1 MTTTS
6 TSTPPNTDDEEGRLK
21 APPPRDRLSTGSTE
35 ASPLSPY
42 GPKIMFSRRSS
53 AAKIL
58 NFFRFSIDQSDYDPV
73 VQGQDGDDD
82 DDDDNLPTR
91 RIAHKSSKPFW
102 IGSLLFVVLI
112 VASFLVVN
120 QKASGDNHATSLPK
134 AEADTCMD
142 PIMSLKEASSLEGL
156 ANGAVA
162 ADHIVCSQ
170 VGNSILQ
177 QDGNAVDAAVATVLC
192 LGVANPASSGLGGGA
207 FILVHSDRAN
217 LESKDTG
224 SFPEFHDAR
233 DADAPIGQTKITE
246 VIDCRETAPG
256 DAHQGMYEGKEKDA
270 STIGGLAVAVPGEL
284 RGLELAHARHGRLT
298 WATVVE
304 PAIKLAREGVLVSP
318 HLAHDIQNLAIVKI
332 LTSGPLPKLRRY
344 LTKDDNWDHYLK
356 EGELLKNP
364 KLAETLEA
372 VAKQGASVLYNGEL
386 AQTLVEE
393 VQAAGGIL
401 STADMADYHPTIRSP
416 LSADVNG
423 LTLVGVPP
431 PSSGGAT
438 VIGAARFLA
447 GYQTP
452 LANAADTLSIHRM
465 VEAMRHA
472 FAIRM
477 SLSDPA
483 FHTDVT
489 LAAVHDLMTG
499 PYMKNLRENSKDNS
513 TLPLSMYGGEKW
525 AQLQDHDGKV
535 KAKDHQEGDRRSR
548 RLGVGSESRRL
559 TRPFGYLEDSGTS
572 HLSVVDKDG
581 NAVAITTSVNNIF
594 GSFVFS
600 ETTGV
605 LMGNTMDDFGVPGR
619 SNYYGLKPSEANF
632 VAPGKK
638 VRISTL
644 AYLNSFI
651 LDQGS
656 HGCSAVT
663 KPLSSMSPT
672 MVFRREDA
680 ADEDDWGK
688 LMLVVGGSGGPKII
702 TSVLQV
708 LINYCLLGM
717 PLFESVARPRVHEQL
732 VYHESATTT
741 TEKALLD
748 QGPLIAVSER
758 TKNALLSRGHAS
770 LLDVDYAGTVQA
782 IAVDL
787 ETNTLSAVSDIRK
800 GGTPAGY

>member
-1 MTTTS
+1 MTTTATAS
-6 TSTPPNTDDEEGRLK
+6 ATVTSTPPNNNDKEGRSTPR
-21 APPPRDRLSTGSTE
+21 PPLARSSTGSTE
-35 ASPLSPY
+35 TSPLSPF
-42 GPKIMFSRRSS
+42 GSKRRMSSRRSS
-53 AAKIL
+53 TARIL
-58 NFFRFSIDQSDYDPV
+58 KFLRFSIDQSDYDPV
-73 VQGQDGDDD
+73 VLGEGGDADDD
-82 DDDDNLPTR
+82 DALTAR
-91 RIAHKSSKPFW
+91 RSSRKSSKPVW
-102 IGSLLFVVLI
+102 IGGLVVLLVVVLA
-112 VASFLVVN
+112 VASFLVAN
-120 QKASGDNHATSLPK
+120 QKASSVFK
-134 AEADTCMD
+134 YEADTCLD
-142 PIMSLKEASSLEGL
+142 PILSLKEASSLEGL

-170 VGNSILQ
+170 VGNAILQ
-177 QDGNAVDAAVATVLC
+177 QNGNAVDAAVATVLC

-217 LESKDTG
+217 LESKDTD
-224 SFPEFHDAR
+224 SFPRFHDAR

-270 STIGGLAVAVPGEL
+270 STVGGLAVAVPGEL
-284 RGLELAHARHGRLT
+284 RGLELAHARHGKLP
-298 WATVVE
+298 WAAVVE
-304 PAIKLAREGVLVSP
+304 PAIKLAREGVPVSQ
-318 HLAHDIQNLAIVKI
+318 HLAHDIQSLATKKI
-332 LTSGPLPKLRRY
+332 STVPQLRHF

-372 VAKQGASVLYNGEL
+372 VAKQGASALYNGKR
-386 AQTLVEE
+386 AHSLVEE

-401 STADMADYHPTIRSP
+401 STTDMASYHPIIRSP
-416 LSADVNG
+416 LFADVNG
-423 LTLVGVPP
+423 LTLVGIPP

-452 LANAADTLSIHRM
+452 LASAADTLSIHRM
-465 VEAMRHA
+465 VEALRHA

-483 FHTDVT
+483 FDTNIT
-489 LAAVHDLMTG
+489 SAAVLDLMTG
-499 PYMKNLRENSKDNS
+499 PYMKNLRKNSKDDA

-535 KAKDHQEGDRRSR
+535 EAKDHQEGDRRGR
-548 RLGVGSESRRL
+548 RLGEGSESRRL

-594 GSFVFS
+594 GSYVFS

-638 VRISTL
+638 VRVSTL
-644 AYLNSFI
+644 FSLNSFI
-651 LDQGS
+651 LQLK
-656 HGCSAVT
+656 SAHFDV
-663 KPLSSMSPT
+663 
-672 MVFRREDA
+672 
-680 ADEDDWGK
+680 
-688 LMLVVGGSGGPKII
+688 
-702 TSVLQV
+702 
-708 LINYCLLGM
+708 
-717 PLFESVARPRVHEQL
+717 
-732 VYHESATTT
+732 
-741 TEKALLD
+741 
-748 QGPLIAVSER
+748 
-758 TKNALLSRGHAS
+758 LLSRSH
-770 LLDVDYAGTVQA
+770 YRQ
-782 IAVDL
+782 
-787 ETNTLSAVSDIRK
+787 
-800 GGTPAGY
+800 

>member
-1 MTTTS
+1 MS
-6 TSTPPNTDDEEGRLK
+6 SKN
-21 APPPRDRLSTGSTE
+21 
-35 ASPLSPY
+35 
-42 GPKIMFSRRSS
+42 RSS

-73 VQGQDGDDD
+73 VLGEVGDDSDEGDDD
-82 DDDDNLPTR
+82 LPTKR
-91 RIAHKSSKPFW
+91 STHKRW
-102 IGSLLFVVLI
+102 IGGLVVVL
-112 VASFLVVN
+112 VLVLVLASSLVVN
-120 QKASGDNHATSLPK
+120 HKASSGNHASILSKDNT
-134 AEADTCMD
+134 ATCMD

-217 LESKDTG
+217 LESKDTA
-224 SFPEFHDAR
+224 SFPGFHDAR

-256 DAHQGMYEGKEKDA
+256 DAHQAMYEGKEKDA

-284 RGLELAHARHGRLT
+284 RGLELAHARHGKLP
-298 WATVVE
+298 WAAVVE
-304 PAIKLAREGVLVSP
+304 PAIKLAREGVPVSP
-318 HLAHDIQNLAIVKI
+318 HLAHDIRILATVKMI
-332 LTSGPLPKLRRY
+332 TYGPLPQLRRY

-372 VAKQGASVLYNGEL
+372 VAKQGASVLYNGKR

-401 STADMADYHPTIRSP
+401 STADMADYLPTIRSP
-416 LSADVNG
+416 LFADVNG

-452 LANAADTLSIHRM
+452 LASAADTLSIHRM
-465 VEAMRHA
+465 VEALRHA

-483 FHTDVT
+483 FHINVT

-499 PYMKNLRENSKDNS
+499 LYMENLRKNSKDNA

-525 AQLQDHDGKV
+525 AQLKDHDGKV
-535 KAKDHQEGDRRSR
+535 EAKDHQEGDRRGR
-548 RLGVGSESRRL
+548 RLGEGSESRRL

-572 HLSVVDKDG
+572 HISIVDKDG

-594 GSFVFS
+594 GSLVFS

-605 LMGNTMDDFGVPGR
+605 LLGNTMDDFGVPGR

-644 AYLNSFI
+644 VYLNVFI
-651 LDQGS
+651 LELKTHLNAQ
-656 HGCSAVT
+656 
-663 KPLSSMSPT
+663 PLSSMSPT
-672 MVFRREDA
+672 MVFRREEA

-702 TSVLQV
+702 TAVLQV
-708 LINYCLLGM
+708 LINYCMLGM

-732 VYHESATTT
+732 VYHDSATTT
-741 TEKALLD
+741 TEKDLLE
-748 QGPLIAVSER
+748 QGPLIAVPER
-758 TKNALLSRGHAS
+758 THNALLSRGHAS

-782 IAVDL
+782 VAVDI

>member
-1 MTTTS
+1 MS
-6 TSTPPNTDDEEGRLK
+6 SG
-21 APPPRDRLSTGSTE
+21 
-35 ASPLSPY
+35 
-42 GPKIMFSRRSS
+42 RSS
-53 AAKIL
+53 TTRIL
-58 NFFRFSIDQSDYDPV
+58 NFLRFSIDQSDYDSV
-73 VQGQDGDDD
+73 VLGQDGDDHD
-82 DDDDNLPTR
+82 DDRPPKRSTR
-91 RIAHKSSKPFW
+91 KSSKPVW
-102 IGSLLFVVLI
+102 IGGLVVVVL
-112 VASFLVVN
+112 VAASFLVFS
-120 QKASGDNHATSLPK
+120 QKAPSDNVATGLSK
-134 AEADTCMD
+134 DNADACMD

-177 QDGNAVDAAVATVLC
+177 QGGNAVDAAVATVLC

-217 LESKDTG
+217 LESKDTD
-224 SFPEFHDAR
+224 SFPGFHDAR
-233 DADAPIGQTKITE
+233 DSDAPIGQTKITE

-256 DAHQGMYEGKEKDA
+256 DAHQGMYEGKGKES

-284 RGLELAHARHGRLT
+284 WGLALAHARHGTLP
-298 WATVVE
+298 WAAVVE
-304 PAIKLAREGVLVSP
+304 PAIKLAREGVPVSP
-318 HLAHDIQNLAIVKI
+318 HLAHDIQNLATGKI
-332 LTSGPLPKLRRY
+332 STYGSLKQIRRY

-372 VAKQGASVLYNGEL
+372 VAKQGAAVLYNGKR

-401 STADMADYHPTIRSP
+401 STADMVDYLPTLRSP
-416 LSADVNG
+416 LYADVNG

-452 LANAADTLSIHRM
+452 LASAADTLSIHRM
-465 VEAMRHA
+465 VEALRHA

-483 FHTDVT
+483 FYTNVT

-499 PYMKNLRENSKDNS
+499 PYMKNLRKSSKDNA

-535 KAKDHQEGDRRSR
+535 EAKDHQEGDRRGR
-548 RLGVGSESRRL
+548 RLEKRSESRKL

-594 GSFVFS
+594 GSLVFS

-638 VRISTL
+638 VRIPTL
-644 AYLNSFI
+644 VYLNSFVLELKAH
-651 LDQGS
+651 LD
-656 HGCSAVT
+656 V
-663 KPLSSMSPT
+663 
-672 MVFRREDA
+672 
-680 ADEDDWGK
+680 
-688 LMLVVGGSGGPKII
+688 
-702 TSVLQV
+702 
-708 LINYCLLGM
+708 
-717 PLFESVARPRVHEQL
+717 
-732 VYHESATTT
+732 
-741 TEKALLD
+741 
-748 QGPLIAVSER
+748 
-758 TKNALLSRGHAS
+758 LLSRSHCR
-770 LLDVDYAGTVQA
+770 Q
-782 IAVDL
+782 
-787 ETNTLSAVSDIRK
+787 
-800 GGTPAGY
+800 